1 MQSKDID
8 LLLKLFSSLPGIG
21 PRSASRLILQL
32 LKRKDTLMLPLSHM
46 ISKVAKNIKSCHIC
60 GNYDSI
66 SPCNICISEDRD
78 KKIICV
84 VEEVGDLWAMERSSF
99 YRGNYHVLGGP
110 LNAMT
115 GNTPKKLNLEALYS
129 RLIDENIKEVI
140 LATSIT
146 TAGQT
151 TAHYLLSNI
160 KKRNIKVT
168 RLARGLPAGG
178 ELEYT
183 DEATLG
189 QALNERTLIFE
200 KEKND

>member
-1 MQSKDID
+1 
-8 LLLKLFSSLPGIG
+8 
-21 PRSASRLILQL
+21 
-32 LKRKDTLMLPLSHM
+32 MLPLAHM
-46 ISKVAKNIKSCHIC
+46 INRVAENIKSCEIC

-66 SPCNICISEDRD
+66 SPCSICIADDRD
-78 KKIICV
+78 KKLICV

-99 YRGNYHVLGGP
+99 FKGNYHVLGGT
-110 LNAMT
+110 LNAIT
-115 GNTPKKLNLEALYS
+115 GNTPQKLNLDRFYA
-129 RLIDENIKEVI
+129 RLTNENIKEVI

-160 KKRNIKVT
+160 KKKQVKVT

-183 DEATLG
+183 DQATLG
-189 QALNERTLIFE
+189 QALHERTLIFE
-200 KEKND
+200 EVKDE